1 MILYF
6 DCEVVTGLDLL
17 VGCIRG
23 LLNNKIYCALF
34 YTNGEYVDDLNVII
48 GKKSGGEYTLQCTLV
63 STVRVINCP
72 DAMLKKGLSLFFAL
86 AFPLA

>member
-23 LLNNKIYCALF
+23 LLNNKIYSALF
-34 YTNGEYVDDLNVII
+34 YTNSEYVYDLNVII
-48 GKKSGGEYTLQCTLV
+48 GKKSVGEYIHYSALLF
-63 STVRVINCP
+63 
-72 DAMLKKGLSLFFAL
+72 LLLGL
-86 AFPLA
+86 